1 MDLENQ
7 DKEETVQ
14 VLLVDDEPMNVF
26 VMKSLLRQEGELADE
41 AYCGKEGVQHVQ
53 DRIKEVLKG

>member
-14 VLLVDDEPMNVF
+14 VLVVDDEPMNVF
-26 VMKSLLRQEGELADE
+26 VMKSLLEQEGKLADE
-41 AYCGKEGVQHVQ
+41 AYCGKEGVQHVR
-53 DRIKEVLKG
+53 DRIMEVKKG

>member
-1 MDLENQ
+1 M
-7 DKEETVQ
+7 Q

-26 VMKSLLRQEGELADE
+26 VMKSLLEQEGVLADE

-53 DRIKEVLKG
+53 DRITEVLKG